1 MLSLLLVLETEDELF
16 SLDVTS
22 EDPDEAIPASD
33 ALSLPQAVRSNIAVK
48 IIM

>member
-16 SLDVTS
+16 PLEVGS

-33 ALSLPQAVRSNIAVK
+33 ALSLPQAVKSNIAVK
-48 IIM
+48 TIM